1 MTSAVLRDRART
13 VCTACH
19 DRKVKC
25 DLDERLPGICS
36 NCRRFDHRCVKRINR
51 RQRVRQDLAIQT
63 ERDTPTGPA
72 SNRSITV
79 EQSSPQSGFIAQ
91 HSVLACDGSP
101 DLPAPP
107 SAPWLSPSVRHV
119 VISATGATTLV
130 APALR
135 SALTDLYFEHLF
147 HHYPVVDPGELSVA
161 DPSILLQQA
170 VCLVGNL
177 MRHGAEHMHLSYGL
191 YEKVKTLIF
200 LNYEAD
206 PVITLKAVCLMSCWS
221 AQRPDTICMDGP
233 WYWTGVSIR
242 LAVQMGLHRESTY
255 ASKPRSGCLR
265 RIFWQLHNA
274 DKFQVAC
281 WGRPPLLRS
290 VYVDA
295 NLPCLSDFDEPGV
308 QARVFI
314 YETRLCDIMG
324 HIAELHLE
332 KQDISI
338 EVLTGIQGA
347 LEIWIRELPAE
358 LRLYSS
364 SGTRQR
370 FSHPVSDLHIQ
381 YFACIILLELLQGE
395 VTAQHN
401 TSLVSLIS
409 SSCMAR
415 LFEEILLREHTRFL
429 LPLTGFV
436 SMAAALPQIYYRPED
451 REGATARHEAIEILC
466 SVMEHMRGKYGGAD
480 MVLSKIRTLQ
490 SAVEQARLPAHDV
503 EASPSAIPHR
513 DYGNLQHP
521 FNLNLKGLFPFP
533 ESLSLHLG
541 EARYRGHAYV
551 PRDDLP
557 AGSIAPMSHMWA
569 QWIESD
575 GFEFMDMA
583 NMSGM
588 SDVVSAGASLEG

>member
-1 MTSAVLRDRART
+1 MRDRART

-36 NCRRFDHRCVKRINR
+36 NCRRFDHRCVKRISR
-51 RQRVRQDLAIQT
+51 RQRVRQDLAVQA
-63 ERDTPTGPA
+63 ERETPTASA
-72 SNRSITV
+72 SNHTIAV

-101 DLPAPP
+101 ALPASP
-107 SAPWLSPSVRHV
+107 SAAWLSPSVSHLI
-119 VISATGATTLV
+119 ISATGATTLV

-147 HHYPVVDPGELSVA
+147 HHYPVVDPDELSVA

-177 MRHGAEHMHLSYGL
+177 MRHGAEHMNLSYAL

-200 LNYEAD
+200 LNHEAD

-221 AQRPDTICMDGP
+221 AQRPDTIGMDGP
-233 WYWTGVSIR
+233 WYWTGVAIR
-242 LAVQMGLHRESTY
+242 LAVQMGLHRECTY
-255 ASKPRSGCLR
+255 LNKPRSGCLR
-265 RIFWQLHNA
+265 RVFWQLHNA

-295 NLPCLSDFDEPGV
+295 NFPCLGDFNEPGI

-332 KQDISI
+332 KQDISL
-338 EVLTGIQGA
+338 EVLSGIQGA
-347 LEIWIRELPAE
+347 LESWILELPSE

-370 FSHPVSDLHIQ
+370 FYRPVSDIHIQ
-381 YFACIILLELLQGE
+381 YFASIILLELLQGE
-395 VTAQHN
+395 MTAQHD
-401 TSLVSLIS
+401 TSLVSLIA
-409 SSCMAR
+409 SSCISH
-415 LFEEILLREHTRFL
+415 LFEEILLREHARFL
-429 LPLTGFV
+429 LPLTGFLC
-436 SMAAALPQIYYRPED
+436 MAAAMPQIYYRPED
-451 REGATARHEAIEILC
+451 KEGATARREAIETLC

-480 MVLSKIRTLQ
+480 MVLSKIRALQ
-490 SAVEQARLPAHDV
+490 SAVEQARLPAQDV
-503 EASPSAIPHR
+503 EGNSNSAVTDR
-513 DYGNLQHP
+513 DYSNLQQP
-521 FNLNLKGLFPFP
+521 LSCDLKGLFPFP
-533 ESLSLHLG
+533 ESFCLHLG
-541 EARYRGHAYV
+541 EARYRGHA
-551 PRDDLP
+551 PGEDLL
-557 AGSIAPMSHMWA
+557 AGTIAPMSQMWA

-588 SDVVSAGASLEG
+588 SDIVSAGTSL

>member
-1 MTSAVLRDRART
+1 MTSTVMRDRART

-19 DRKVKC
+19 DRKA
-25 DLDERLPGICS
+25 ER
-36 NCRRFDHRCVKRINR
+36 N
-51 RQRVRQDLAIQT
+51 
-63 ERDTPTGPA
+63 TPTD
-72 SNRSITV
+72 SIAV
-79 EQSSPQSGFIAQ
+79 EHSSPQSGFIAQ

-101 DLPAPP
+101 ELPA
-107 SAPWLSPSVRHV
+107 SSSTTWLSPSVSHV
-119 VISATGATTLV
+119 IISATGATTLV

-147 HHYPVVDPGELSVA
+147 HHYPVVDLDELSIA
-161 DPSILLQQA
+161 DPPILLQQA

-177 MRHGAEHMHLSYGL
+177 MRHGAEHMNLSYAL

-221 AQRPDTICMDGP
+221 AQRPDTISMDGP
-233 WYWTGVSIR
+233 WYWTGVAIR

-255 ASKPRSGCLR
+255 TNKPRSGCLR
-265 RIFWQLHNA
+265 RLFWQLHNA

-295 NLPCLSDFDEPGV
+295 NFPCLSDFNEPGI
-308 QARVFI
+308 QARVFT

-332 KQDISI
+332 KQYISL
-338 EVLTGIQGA
+338 EVLAGIQGA
-347 LEIWIRELPAE
+347 LESWILELPSE

-364 SGTRQR
+364 AGTRQR
-370 FSHPVSDLHIQ
+370 FYRPVSDIHIQ
-381 YFACIILLELLQGE
+381 YFASIILLELLQGE
-395 VTAQHN
+395 VTAQHD
-401 TSLVSLIS
+401 TSLVSLIA
-409 SSCMAR
+409 SSCISR
-415 LFEEILLREHTRFL
+415 LLEEVLLREHARFL
-429 LPLTGFV
+429 LPLTGFIC
-436 SMAAALPQIYYRPED
+436 MAAAMPQIYYRPED
-451 REGATARHEAIEILC
+451 KEGATARHEGIETLC

-480 MVLSKIRTLQ
+480 MVLSKIRALQ
-490 SAVEQARLPAHDV
+490 SAVEQALLPAEDV
-503 EASPSAIPHR
+503 GGSACTIPDR
-513 DYGNLQHP
+513 DYSNLQQP
-521 FNLNLKGLFPFP
+521 FNLDLKGLFPFP
-533 ESLSLHLG
+533 ESFCLHLG
-541 EARYRGHAYV
+541 EARYRGHAHV
-551 PRDDLP
+551 PGEDAL
-557 AGSIAPMSHMWA
+557 AGTIAPMSQMWA

-588 SDVVSAGASLEG
+588 SDIVSAGTSL